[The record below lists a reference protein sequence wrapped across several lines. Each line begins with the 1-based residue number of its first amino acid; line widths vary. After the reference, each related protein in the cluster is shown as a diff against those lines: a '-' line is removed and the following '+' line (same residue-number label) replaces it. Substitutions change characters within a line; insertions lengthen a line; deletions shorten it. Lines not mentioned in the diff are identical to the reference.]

1 MVLSTDAIHAELFGD
16 AGVQG
21 PWDEIRT
28 LMLQRLKEAVAA
40 GTRVIA
46 KAGGARGGDP

>member
-1 MVLSTDAIHAELFGD
+1 VRATDQPGIAPRLKSESGEPAVVLSTDAIHAELFGD

-28 LMLQRLKEAVAA
+28 LMLQRL
-40 GTRVIA
+40 
-46 KAGGARGGDP
+46 